1 LRELKRNYN
10 GLKIINDA
18 YNASPQSMEAAI
30 DVLKDISG
38 EGRTFAVLGDMLELG
53 EFSYIVAVGEYRS
66 NIVRGAVEAGAKVF
80 EFKDNMDAAKF
91 LKEFVKSGDVL
102 LVKGSRGMKMEE
114 IVNILTG

>member
-1 LRELKRNYN
+1 VLIMEVGKY
-10 GLKIINDA
+10 A
-18 YNASPQSMEAAI
+18 ASKGI
-30 DVLKDISG
+30 D
-38 EGRTFAVLGDMLELG
+38 
-53 EFSYIVAVGEYRS
+53 YIVAVGEYRS
-66 NIVRGAVEAGAKVF
+66 NIVRGAVEAGAKEEKVF